1 MAPRFPLSPPHE
13 NLASFYR
20 SEGLTNDESMGVLLG
35 RAARRMADHEAIVD
49 LSGEVPRSLSYA
61 AATGE
66 VRRLAAYF
74 RSCGLGR
81 GDLVLVQAPNS
92 AEVVLACWAAW
103 QIGAVVNPVVDIY
116 REHELRHIVAQAQ
129 PDAVV
134 TVAEHR
140 GFRHPETFDALLDE
154 AGLKIR
160 ARVVIG
166 SEAGIEAHG
175 WTPWEVA
182 VGQGGS
188 SGDGTAG
195 DAELVHPD
203 DPALLLFT
211 SGTTS
216 LPKGAVHTS
225 RTLLAETY
233 QMANGWSFGW
243 MDRMHIPLPVAH
255 ITGVLFA
262 LTVPLS
268 RAGTTVLSRMVSM
281 ERAVNEIVDHRVT
294 TTAGAPHMIPMLA
307 EAYAAAK
314 VQQIPLKVLASG
326 GTTVPR
332 VLIEQ
337 GEAMGIKPCRIYGMT
352 ELPTVSMP
360 CPADS
365 ARQRLETDGR
375 IAPGVECEA
384 VDPDSREPLGLGVE
398 GELRVRGPERMIGYL
413 VPEQTAAQI
422 DDQGWFYTGD
432 LGVVDDEGCVS
443 ITGRIKDIINR
454 GGEKFSTRDI
464 EDILVGHPAI
474 AAVAVVPAPDRR
486 FGEVPAAYLVAKP
499 GSESIPGFDVLV
511 AFLGEKGAARQK
523 TPVHWRWVDE
533 LPMNASGKVKKFELV
548 AALNEELG
556 QPEKQE

>member
-1 MAPRFPLSPPHE
+1 MAPRFPLSPPPGD
-13 NLASFYR
+13 LVRRYR
-20 SEGLTNDESMGVLLG
+20 VEGLTTDEPMGVLLE
-35 RAARRMADHEAIVD
+35 RAARRMAEHEAIVD
-49 LSGEVPRSLSYA
+49 LSGAAPRSLSYA
-61 AATGE
+61 AAADE
-66 VRRLAAYF
+66 VRRLASHF
-74 RSCGLGR
+74 RSCGIGR

-103 QIGAVVNPVVDIY
+103 QVGAVVNPVVDIY
-116 REHELRHIVAQAQ
+116 REHELRHIVGQAQ

-134 TVAEHR
+134 TVSEHR
-140 GFRHPETFDALLDE
+140 GFRHAEAFDSILDE
-154 AGLKIR
+154 LDLKVR
-160 ARVVIG
+160 ARILIDDEV
-166 SEAGIEAHG
+166 AGAESG

-182 VGQGGS
+182 ARN
-188 SGDGTAG
+188 AG
-195 DAELVHPD
+195 EMGEPELVHPD
-203 DPALLLFT
+203 DPTLLLFT
-211 SGTTS
+211 SGTTA
-216 LPKGAVHTS
+216 LPKGAVHSS
-225 RTLLAETY
+225 RTLMAETY

-281 ERAVNEIVDHRVT
+281 ERAVSEIVDHRIT

-314 VQQIPLKVLASG
+314 VDRIPLKVLASG

-332 VLIEQ
+332 VLMEQ

-375 IAPGVECEA
+375 IAPGVDCEA
-384 VDPDSREPLGLGVE
+384 VDPDTRLSVGLGVE
-398 GELRVRGPERMIGYL
+398 GELRVRGPERMLGYL
-413 VPEQTAAQI
+413 DPEQTAAQT
-422 DDQGWFYTGD
+422 DERGWFYTGD

-443 ITGRIKDIINR
+443 VTGRMKDIINR
-454 GGEKFSTRDI
+454 GGEKFSARDI
-464 EDILVGHPAI
+464 EDMLVAHPLI
-474 AAVAVVPAPDRR
+474 AAAAVVPAPDRR
-486 FGEVPAAYLVAKP
+486 FGEVPAAFMVGNPGGETHPVA
-499 GSESIPGFDVLV
+499 DALV
-511 AFLGEKGAARQK
+511 AFLSDRGAARQK

-533 LPMNASGKVKKFELV
+533 LPVNASGKVKKFELV
-548 AALNEELG
+548 AALADELS
-556 QPEKQE
+556 QEQIQE

>member
-1 MAPRFPLSPPHE
+1 MAPRFPLSSLPDD
-13 NLASFYR
+13 LVTRYR
-20 SEGLTNDESMGVLLG
+20 AEGLTTDEPMGVLLE
-35 RAARRMADHEAIVD
+35 RAARRMAEHEAIID
-49 LSGEVPRSLSYA
+49 LSGEMPRSLSYA
-61 AATGE
+61 AATDQ
-66 VRRLAAYF
+66 VRRLATYL
-74 RSCGLGR
+74 RSCGVGR

-116 REHELRHIVAQAQ
+116 REHELRHIVGQAQ

-140 GFRHPETFDALLDE
+140 GFRHAEAFDALLGEMDH
-154 AGLKIR
+154 KIR
-160 ARVVIG
+160 ARIVIG
-166 SEAGIEAHG
+166 DETGGAAEG

-182 VGQGGS
+182 VGN
-188 SGDGTAG
+188 AG
-195 DAELVHPD
+195 EAGRPELVHPD

-211 SGTTS
+211 SGTIS
-216 LPKGAVHTS
+216 LPKGAVHSS
-225 RTLLAETY
+225 RTLMAETY

-268 RAGTTVLSRMVSM
+268 KAGTTVLSRMVSM

-314 VQQIPLKVLASG
+314 VDRIPLKVLASG
-326 GTTVPR
+326 GTNVPR

-375 IAPGVECEA
+375 IAPGVDCEA
-384 VDPDSREPLGLGVE
+384 VDPETRQPLGLGVE
-398 GELRVRGPERMIGYL
+398 GELRVRGPERMLGYL

-432 LGVVDDEGCVS
+432 LGVVDGEGCVS

-464 EDILVGHPAI
+464 EDILVAHPAI

-499 GSESIPGFDVLV
+499 GGAANPDNDALV
-511 AFLGEKGAARQK
+511 AYLSEQGAARQK
-523 TPVHWRWVDE
+523 TPVHWRWVEE
-533 LPMNASGKVKKFELV
+533 LPVNASGKVKKFELV
-548 AALNEELG
+548 AALTEELG
-556 QPEKQE
+556 QEQVEG

>member
-1 MAPRFPLSPPHE
+1 MAPRFPLSPSPE
-13 NLASFYR
+13 DLVSSYR
-20 SEGLTNDESMGVLLG
+20 SEGFTNDESMGVLLA
-35 RAARRMADHEAIVD
+35 RASRRMAEHEAIVD
-49 LSGEVPRSLSYA
+49 LSGDAPRSLSYGA
-61 AATGE
+61 AAGE
-66 VRRLAAYF
+66 VRRLASYF

-116 REHELRHIVAQAQ
+116 REHELRHIVGQAQ

-140 GFRHPETFDALLDE
+140 GFRHAEAFDVLLDE
-154 AGLKIR
+154 ASRTLR
-160 ARVVIG
+160 ARVVLG
-166 SEAGIEAHG
+166 GEAGDEVSG
-175 WTPWEVA
+175 WTPWKVA
-182 VGQGGS
+182 VGPGSQAGG
-188 SGDGTAG
+188 GADGAP
-195 DAELVHPD
+195 ELVHPD

-216 LPKGAVHTS
+216 LPKGAVHSS

-268 RAGTTVLSRMVSM
+268 RAGTTVLSRMVSLD
-281 ERAVNEIVDHRVT
+281 RAVSEIVDHRVT

-307 EAYAAAK
+307 DAYAAAN
-314 VQQIPLKVLASG
+314 VRHIPLKVLASG

-337 GEAMGIKPCRIYGMT
+337 GEAMGIRPCRIYGMT

-384 VDPDSREPLGLGVE
+384 VEPESREPVGLGVE
-398 GELRVRGPERMIGYL
+398 GELRVRGPERMLGYL
-413 VPEQTAAQI
+413 VPEQTKAQI

-432 LGVVDDEGCVS
+432 LGVVDFEGCVS
-443 ITGRIKDIINR
+443 VTGRIKDIINR

-474 AAVAVVPAPDRR
+474 AAAAVVPAPDRR
-486 FGEVPAAYLVAKP
+486 FGEVPAAYLVARP
-499 GSESIPGFDVLV
+499 GGESTPGNDALV
-511 AFLGEKGAARQK
+511 TFLNEQGAARQK
-523 TPVHWRWVDE
+523 TPVHWRWVE
-533 LPMNASGKVKKFELV
+533 GLPVNASGKVKKFELV
-548 AALNEELG
+548 AALTEELRE
-556 QPEKQE
+556 EKVGE